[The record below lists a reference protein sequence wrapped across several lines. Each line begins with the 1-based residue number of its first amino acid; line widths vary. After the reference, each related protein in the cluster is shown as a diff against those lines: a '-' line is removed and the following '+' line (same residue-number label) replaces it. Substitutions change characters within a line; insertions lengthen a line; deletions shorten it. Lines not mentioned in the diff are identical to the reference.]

1 MNDKPAISRS
11 EVDTDE
17 VLFSVFRR
25 PSNKDTHADELLGQP
40 PVVQVILNEQSN
52 AMEGA
57 RECVRQIIRGWSDN
71 PPKIEWLTSFDDR
84 DTRFPVLHL
93 SGLQGRILN
102 MEPVFLL
109 NTKTKRMS

>member
-1 MNDKPAISRS
+1 M
-11 EVDTDE
+11 
-17 VLFSVFRR
+17 
-25 PSNKDTHADELLGQP
+25 
-40 PVVQVILNEQSN
+40 NEQSN

-109 NTKTKRMS
+109 NTKQKNELVDGLIKVRPNCWRLRKQYDSSTQAVINRRAGWGNG